1 MKWNPILR
9 LNGSS
14 AALGRRLRAG
24 LAVLTLALA
33 AFAPADIIVPGAD
46 GSDGDLIVT
55 GSQTRVIDLSLAPT
69 GTWDQP
75 GSGNGVYDPAKWAVV
90 FKYNSVSVTGFIRF
104 TRHPSGAPVVWL
116 VKSAVTLN
124 GASDILVSATNTAP
138 GPGGFRGGGFD
149 ASSYGFGPGAGGTTG
164 TKSFA
169 SHGATGSNGG
179 PIYGN
184 ERIIPLVGGSGGGGK
199 ADGPGGGGGAI
210 LIACQGPVQGIIN
223 ADSNDTGGEGTGS
236 GGSIRIVADRIGQS
250 LTLRAS
256 LRGRIRV
263 ETNTSGG
270 PLAANAGGGTVS
282 TSTDPF
288 TTAQLWPTNTDP
300 KVGIV
305 QIHGISAPTDPQ
317 ARLEETSTDLAIN
330 AGGPVVV
337 RMEAL
342 NVPSTWKVEVK
353 VVPKTGRPIIA
364 EATKVEGN
372 DLASFWQANVQFP
385 AGASVIQAR
394 AYRP

>member
-14 AALGRRLRAG
+14 VALGRRLRAG

-46 GSDGDLIVT
+46 GSDGDLILRDFGVK
-55 GSQTRVIDLSLAPT
+55 VIDLGLAAT
-69 GTWDQP
+69 GRWDQP
-75 GSGNGVYDPAKWAVV
+75 GNGNGIYDPTKWVV
-90 FKYNSVSVTGFIRF
+90 VYKYRNIDLYNTGIQFKP
-104 TRHPSGAPVVWL
+104 HPSGAPVVWL
-116 VKSAVTLN
+116 VSGFINANENFPISLDGT
-124 GASDILVSATNTAP
+124 GTSP

-149 ASSYGFGPGAGGTTG
+149 AGAYGFGPGAGGVSG
-164 TKSFA
+164 GQSFA
-169 SHGATGSNGG
+169 SYGSQGSNGG

-184 ERIIPLVGGSGGGGK
+184 ERIIPLVGGSGGGGG
-199 ADGPGGGGGAI
+199 AGGSGMGGGGM
-210 LIACQGPVQGIIN
+210 LIACQQSV
-223 ADSNDTGGEGTGS
+223 GGVSITAYGNGGGS
-236 GGSIRIVADRIGQS
+236 GGAVRLVADNLNRHVGIATGP
-250 LTLRAS
+250 
-256 LRGRIRV
+256 RGRIRI
-263 ETNTSGG
+263 EANRAPG
-270 PLAANAGGGTVS
+270 LAGADAGGGSVS
-282 TSTDPF
+282 IVRDPF
-288 TTAQLWPTNTDP
+288 TTAQIWPTDTDP

-305 QIHGISAPTDPQ
+305 QIHGINAPTDPR
-317 ARLEETSTDLAIN
+317 ARLEEATTDLSIN

-394 AYRP
+394 AYKP